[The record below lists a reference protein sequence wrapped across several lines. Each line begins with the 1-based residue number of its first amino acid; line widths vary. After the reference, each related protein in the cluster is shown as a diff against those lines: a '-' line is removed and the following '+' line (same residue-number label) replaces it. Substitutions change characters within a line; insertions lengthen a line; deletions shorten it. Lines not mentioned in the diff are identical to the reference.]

1 MKLLLTAFCAAM
13 ITSPLAFAGDKC
25 EKKKCDK
32 EKEEATLIVGKDCDK
47 KKCDKDKDK
56 EEATLLAHCGKCG
69 KECAGEEKCEKCKKR
84 AEEKKEGTLMAGK
97 DCDKKKCD
105 KDKEEATLLA
115 HCGKCGDCKKKDC
128 EKCKKAKEEK
138 KEETLMAESKCKKKC
153 DKEEEEATL
162 A

>member
-25 EKKKCDK
+25 EKKKC
-32 EKEEATLIVGKDCDK
+32 
-47 KKCDKDKDK
+47 DKDK